1 VIGKRNEQRNPDYKT
16 EYVKQRKNVVK
27 RFGRGKPHTSEPGF
41 LIAARACQRVSPSRQ
56 HTRHN
61 KRKTIATRNVALHK
75 NVASCSSRTCRRRQY
90 VDEGEKC
97 QINTRRGRADE
108 TPMTFVRVNCRMLC
122 WQRGRFKIDIDTCH
136 EIHKLQQLCTTCYP
150 TLTTDM

>member
-1 VIGKRNEQRNPDYKT
+1 MWHYTKMW
-16 EYVKQRKNVVK
+16 
-27 RFGRGKPHTSEPGF
+27 HH
-41 LIAARACQRVSPSRQ
+41 AAVEHEEDVNMLMREKMP
-56 HTRHN
+56 N
-61 KRKTIATRNVALHK
+61 KHIV
-75 NVASCSSRTCRRRQY
+75 
-90 VDEGEKC
+90 
-97 QINTRRGRADE
+97 TRRGRADE